1 MSQVVD
7 GLVAVVAGLDPED
20 RTTLVDRLIS
30 SRVLSE
36 SAEDA
41 LVIASR
47 RNEPTTSYR
56 EFRKRRL
63 GQDKTK

>member
-7 GLVAVVAGLDPED
+7 GLVTVVSGLGLED

-30 SRVLSE
+30 SQILSE

-41 LVIASR
+41 LIIASR

-56 EFRKRRL
+56 EFRTRQEK
-63 GQDKTK
+63 

>member
-7 GLVAVVAGLDPED
+7 GLVTVVAGLGLED

-30 SRVLSE
+30 SQILSE

-41 LVIASR
+41 LIIASR
-47 RNEPTTSYR
+47 RNEPATSYR
-56 EFRKRRL
+56 ELNIHPTRS
-63 GQDKTK
+63 